1 LQVSTK
7 GRYGLRAMVDMAL
20 HENDGPV
27 ALRIIADRQD
37 ISESY
42 LEQVFTV
49 LRTAGLVKASRGA
62 QGGYILGLP
71 AHQITAGQILKTL
84 EGPLSPVFC
93 VDDANPANKQC
104 PREEICI
111 TRPFWIELRDVINNF
126 LESVT
131 LRDLAERAHENQCE
145 PMYFI

>member
-1 LQVSTK
+1 MQISTK
-7 GRYGLRAMVDMAL
+7 GRYGLRALVDMAQ

-62 QGGYILGLP
+62 QGGYILGHP
-71 AHQITAGQILKTL
+71 ANQITSGQILKAL

-93 VDDANPANKQC
+93 VDDSNPSNHC
-104 PREEICI
+104 DRESICI
-111 TRPFWIELRDVINNF
+111 TRWFWLELRDVINNF

-131 LRDLAERAHENQCE
+131 LQDLAERAHESQCE